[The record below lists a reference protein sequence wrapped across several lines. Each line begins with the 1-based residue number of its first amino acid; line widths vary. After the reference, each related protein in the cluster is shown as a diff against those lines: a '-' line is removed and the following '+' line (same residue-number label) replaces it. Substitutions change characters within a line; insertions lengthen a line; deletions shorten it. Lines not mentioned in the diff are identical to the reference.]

1 MSLIRVGS
9 TSKYADGW
17 DAVFGGGKAT
27 PRKQGRPTSRK
38 AAAAKPAKKAAKKV
52 ARKAKATT
60 KAVTKARKPG
70 KSRRG

>member
-17 DAVFGGGKAT
+17 EAVFGGGRASA
-27 PRKQGRPTSRK
+27 RKKGRPSGRK
-38 AAAAKPAKKAAKKV
+38 AVAAKPVKKAAKQV
-52 ARKAKATT
+52 GRKAKAT
-60 KAVTKARKPG
+60 TKARKPG